1 MGTVLL
7 RDGTIIDGTG
17 KPAFPGHVLIE
28 GEAIKEVLSPGAD
41 APGTDEIIDARGCV
55 VCPGFIDMH
64 SHSDWLL
71 ALEENPE
78 LLRCFIEQG
87 ITTVVAGNCGF
98 SPAPVR
104 EEALVKLQQLL
115 ALFERPPEFT
125 WQTMAGF
132 LSRLEEIGPSLN
144 IAELA
149 GHAVIR
155 LAAADTLRGRM
166 KPGELKNC
174 LDALRQSLEEGA
186 CGLSFGL
193 GYEPG
198 MYSPL
203 DEIEAFSRVAREKNL
218 VSFDVNADAIRRVTR
233 ERYQTHYFV
242 AQMETHFFGEG
253 EVGQTQFDFG
263 EFGCLLFCF
272 REILFA

>member
-41 APGTDEIIDARGCV
+41 APGTDEIIDAGGCV

-98 SPAPVR
+98 S
-104 EEALVKLQQLL
+104 
-115 ALFERPPEFT
+115 
-125 WQTMAGF
+125 
-132 LSRLEEIGPSLN
+132 
-144 IAELA
+144 
-149 GHAVIR
+149 
-155 LAAADTLRGRM
+155 
-166 KPGELKNC
+166 
-174 LDALRQSLEEGA
+174 
-186 CGLSFGL
+186 
-193 GYEPG
+193 
-198 MYSPL
+198 
-203 DEIEAFSRVAREKNL
+203 
-218 VSFDVNADAIRRVTR
+218 
-233 ERYQTHYFV
+233 
-242 AQMETHFFGEG
+242 
-253 EVGQTQFDFG
+253 
-263 EFGCLLFCF
+263 
-272 REILFA
+272 